1 MNEIAGRDEI
11 LFSTVVALPPTE
23 RELYLDRA
31 CSDSESRARVQAL
44 VDASAHSEALI
55 LTNSLEPLLDARPVQ
70 VENYRILE
78 DLGEGGWGMVYRA
91 EQISPLHREVA
102 LKIIKLGMDTKAVI
116 IRFEA
121 ERQALAMMD
130 HPNIAKVF
138 DAGATGAGRPYFAM
152 ELVRGVKITQYC
164 DSIRASIPERL
175 ALFVQVC
182 QAIQHAHRKGIIH
195 RDIKPSNVMVTLCD
209 GEAVVKVIDFG
220 VAKAIQSGPPEN
232 TMLTVFGAF
241 VGTPAYVSPEQMD
254 YGARIDARSDIYS
267 LGVLLHEML
276 SGCTPFAPGDLSASA
291 LHALRS
297 RVRSEEPPLP
307 SKFLRGLPAEATHR
321 TADCCRTTRSKLIGL
336 LQGDLDWIVL
346 RCLEKDPAKRYQS
359 ARDLS
364 ADLQRYLR
372 DEPVV
377 ARPRRLL
384 YSFSKFAKRHRMVF
398 ATGAA
403 IISVLLVTSALT
415 SWLAVR
421 AARASRLAES
431 VATFLQN
438 DLLVQDTPGLQLET
452 ILDRAAEKVGER
464 FATEPLVEASVR
476 SILGAAYDS
485 IEATSRSRVQFERA
499 LALYEQAYGIKDH
512 KTLSAMARVVTSA
525 ARQGQYDDAE
535 RLGMRALHH
544 YRKVLGP
551 NHAETLTLET
561 TVARVLFEEGKF
573 DESLDLVDG
582 SMKTWET
589 VLGSEHPAT
598 LEGMWIRASVDIR
611 QGKLAEAA
619 ALARFV
625 FDTRERI
632 FGIRHPKT
640 REAAQTLLAI
650 YRGSGK
656 CPVPEH
662 LTGKREFY
670 SATSLTKPVYEEVVV
685 TASKVPLPWPS
696 GLDPVSELSRC
707 IMTTKPS
714 HSR

>member
-1 MNEIAGRDEI
+1 MIQSAGRDEM
-11 LFSTVVALPPTE
+11 LFSTALVLPSAE

-31 CSDSESRARVQAL
+31 CADNVSRSRVQAL
-44 VDASAHSEALI
+44 LDACDYSGALI
-55 LTNSLEPLLDARPVQ
+55 GDEATGHQPDSEVVRVD
-70 VENYRILE
+70 NYRVIE
-78 DLGEGGWGMVYRA
+78 DLGEGGWGTVYRA
-91 EQISPLHREVA
+91 EQIAPLRREVA

-138 DAGATGAGRPYFAM
+138 DAGATDAGRPYFAM

-164 DSIRASIPERL
+164 DSIGASVAERI

-220 VAKAIQSGPPEN
+220 IAKAIQSGPPEN

-276 SGCTPFAPGDLSASA
+276 CGCTPFAPGDLSPSS
-291 LHALRS
+291 LHVLRS
-297 RVRSEEPPLP
+297 RIRSEEPRLP
-307 SKFLRGLPAEATHR
+307 SKLLKNLPAETIHKA
-321 TADCCRTTRSKLIGL
+321 ADCYRTTRSALIGQ
-336 LQGDLDWIVL
+336 LQGDLDWLVM
-346 RCLEKDPAKRYQS
+346 RCLEKDPGKRYQS

-384 YSFSKFAKRHRMVF
+384 YSFGKFTKRHRMVF

-403 IISVLLVTSALT
+403 IITVLLITSALT

-421 AARASRLAES
+421 ATRASQLAQS
-431 VATFLQN
+431 VTTFLQN
-438 DLLVQDTPGLQLET
+438 DLLAQSDPGLPLQT
-452 ILDRAAEKVGER
+452 TLDRAAEKVGER
-464 FATEPLVEASVR
+464 FANEPLVEASIR
-476 SILGAAYDS
+476 SILGTIYDS
-485 IEATSRSRVQFERA
+485 VDATNRSRSQFEQA
-499 LALYEQAYGIKDH
+499 LAIYDEQYGIKDRR
-512 KTLSAMARVVTSA
+512 TLAAMAKVVASA
-525 ARQGQYDDAE
+525 AKQGQYDEAE

-544 YRKVLGP
+544 CQKVLGD
-551 NHAETLTLET
+551 NDVETLTLAT

-573 DESLDLVDG
+573 DESLLLLAEFG
-582 SMKTWET
+582 GAQQSI
-589 VLGSEHPAT
+589 LGSDHLAT
-598 LEGMWIRASVDIR
+598 LEGMWIRASLNFR
-611 QGKLAEAA
+611 QGRLAEAL
-619 ALARFV
+619 ALARPV
-625 FDTRERI
+625 FDGRMRI
-632 FGIRHPKT
+632 LGRWHPKT
-640 REAAQTLLAI
+640 REAARTLQAI
-650 YRGSGK
+650 YRRSGK
-656 CPVPEH
+656 CTMADDVALEPDP
-662 LTGKREFY
+662 T
-670 SATSLTKPVYEEVVV
+670 YENLIGNVVV
-685 TASKVPLPWPS
+685 TASRLPR
-696 GLDPVSELSRC
+696 LYDPGSELWQC
-707 IMTTKPS
+707 VMTPGLPG
-714 HSR
+714 R